1 MLGLQIVKQGTD
13 VFKILQGGQIQW
25 RRLPQ
30 GHVLTWKGLG
40 ESWRVLEG
48 PDNLSYPAVL
58 ASIVEGERFFYK
70 TKNVVGGSQRMY
82 LRAYGAWRVLKGPG
96 GS

>member
-1 MLGLQIVKQGTD
+1 MEEAPAGSCFDPEGSY
-13 VFKILQGGQIQW
+13 GG
-25 RRLPQ
+25 
-30 GHVLTWKGLG
+30 
-40 ESWRVLEG
+40 SWRVLEG
-48 PDNLSYPAVL
+48 PDNLSQLAVL
-58 ASIVEGERFFYK
+58 ASILEGERFFYK

>member
-1 MLGLQIVKQGTD
+1 MEEAPAGSCFDLEG
-13 VFKILQGGQIQW
+13 
-25 RRLPQ
+25 
-30 GHVLTWKGLG
+30 
-40 ESWRVLEG
+40 SWRVLEG
-48 PDNLSYPAVL
+48 PDNLSQPAVL